1 MQVLEM
7 KSQIL
12 NLNSNIETLNNKG
25 NAYLNIY
32 IYIYVAL
39 ALHSRVQE

>member
-12 NLNSNIETLNNKG
+12 NLNSNIENLNNDG
-25 NAYLNIY
+25 DAYLID
-32 IYIYVAL
+32 IYVAL
-39 ALHSRVQE
+39 ALQIYLQKKY